1 MAPAPLKLTPKKE
14 TRNEP
19 GTVYGCGMPDSTCL
33 VYNGAMTLKERAK
46 KLKNDIPAVFL
57 ALKAKETPPGAKL
70 LAALTVAYALSPIDL
85 IHDFIPV
92 LGYLD
97 DIILLPVLVA
107 LTIRLIP
114 SHVMQTCRKQAEG
127 LWASGRPKRWYL
139 AIPIVIVW
147 LLALYLIIR
156 AVWR

>member
-1 MAPAPLKLTPKKE
+1 MKI
-14 TRNEP
+14 
-19 GTVYGCGMPDSTCL
+19 
-33 VYNGAMTLKERAK
+33 KERAK

-57 ALKAKETPPGAKL
+57 ALKHKETPLGAKL

-85 IHDFIPV
+85 IPDFIPV

-114 SHVMQTCRKQAEG
+114 ADVMEECRKKAEG
-127 LWASGRPKRWYL
+127 LWASGKPKRWYL
-139 AIPIVIVW
+139 GIPIVIVW

-156 AVWR
+156 AIWL